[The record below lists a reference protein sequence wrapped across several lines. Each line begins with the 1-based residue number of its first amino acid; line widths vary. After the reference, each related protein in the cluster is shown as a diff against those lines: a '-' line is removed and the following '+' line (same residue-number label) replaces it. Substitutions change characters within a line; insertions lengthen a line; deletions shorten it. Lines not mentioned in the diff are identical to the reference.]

1 MTLNALSYL
10 PRLVAK
16 THKLTSKY
24 LDYECDIELFDY
36 YDLALYSLT
45 CDFSL
50 YKDQG
55 QIMRVF
61 RIYCVHTHTHN
72 LRHSAQ
78 YKVCDIGLFVCLA
91 HAILQSVVRALSN
104 DLRRQE
110 FVSNQ
115 FL

>member
-1 MTLNALSYL
+1 MGIRGFHSWEWTGTGIPAH
-10 PRLVAK
+10 P
-16 THKLTSKY
+16 
-24 LDYECDIELFDY
+24 EWDIELFDCH
-36 YDLALYSLT
+36 DLSLYLLT
-45 CDFSL
+45 CDFFMNN
-50 YKDQG
+50 DQG
-55 QIMRVF
+55 QIMKVLRLIVF
-61 RIYCVHTHTHN
+61 THTDTN
-72 LRHSAQ
+72 LQHSTQ